1 MNSIIFIYKLTCE
14 SWIPCLRAYGY
25 GLCWYLLFELVFP
38 VGMVM
43 VVPVGY
49 PVDDSINIFI
59 GLLIGISFGT
69 WEGSLV
75 KVSLGTISGL
85 MIGTGEGY
93 FVGLSL
99 LPPLA
104 LPFESQILE
113 LFCLAYF
120 WVRLLHCGLDL
131 KRSVIGVPY
140 STSWIS
146 AKLLAGGLF
155 FYPSLWSSFQI

>member
-1 MNSIIFIYKLTCE
+1 MVLVAPI
-14 SWIPCLRAYGY
+14 G
-25 GLCWYLLFELVFP
+25 YLL
-38 VGMVM
+38 
-43 VVPVGY
+43 GY
-49 PVDDSINIFI
+49 FI
-59 GLLIGISFGT
+59 KMLIVLLLETSFGT